1 MARRLILSWSR
12 CATPSWRPTSTWSIE
27 TSRATRHPRGPVA
40 LRGRGY
46 RKPSSGLPRCTP
58 ELRTGCCL
66 AGTSLAL
73 VEVHTSAEEALRG
86 AHELGLT
93 DVEADVLITLA
104 GLDEAGGDRDAA
116 LDRLTPARD
125 LARTGGHHGAQ
136 LRAEY
141 NIGIMRYYAG
151 DIAGALDQLPR
162 AVALAERKGLTWS
175 PYGVEARAVS
185 VIALYVAGQW
195 DASMEAAALAGARPP
210 AWRSTGDRRFVRPRW
225 SR

>member
-1 MARRLILSWSR
+1 M
-12 CATPSWRPTSTWSIE
+12 TPPWI
-27 TSRATRHPRGPVA
+27 
-40 LRGRGY
+40 
-46 RKPSSGLPRCTP
+46 
-58 ELRTGCCL
+58 
-66 AGTSLAL
+66 
-73 VEVHTSAEEALRG
+73 
-86 AHELGLT
+86 GLT
-93 DVEADVLITLA
+93 S
-104 GLDEAGGDRDAA
+104 
-116 LDRLTPARD
+116 ARD

-195 DASMEAAALAGARPP
+195 DG
-210 AWRSTGDRRFVRPRW
+210 AWRPLRWPVPVRRT
-225 SR
+225 